1 MREMEAPVR
10 ICANPGCGLPIE
22 EDRARHAKY
31 CRQHG
36 HADAA
41 KSRRVYRGGDQIVLQ
56 WRAANKELVRQRTRH
71 YVQQFRAR
79 KKLEQQLRE
88 PTQIQFEQQEARG

>member
-1 MREMEAPVR
+1 MRELEAHVR
-10 ICANPGCGLPIE
+10 ICANPRCGLPIE

-31 CRQHG
+31 CREHG

-41 KSRRVYRGGDQIVLQ
+41 KSRRVYRGGDEIVLQ
-56 WRAANKELVRQRTRH
+56 WRAANQELVRQRTRR

-79 KKLEQQLRE
+79 KKLEQQVQEQTEVR
-88 PTQIQFEQQEARG
+88 FEQKEARG

>member
-1 MREMEAPVR
+1 MRDFDTHVR
-10 ICANPGCGLPIE
+10 ICASAGCGLPIE

-31 CRQHG
+31 CRLHG

-41 KSRRVYRGGDQIVLQ
+41 KRRRVYRGGEQTVVQ
-56 WRAANKELVRQRTRH
+56 WRAAHRDLVRQRTRD

-79 KKLEQQLRE
+79 KKIEQQ
-88 PTQIQFEQQEARG
+88 QQKEGRG

>member
-1 MREMEAPVR
+1 MRQVR
-10 ICANPGCGLPIE
+10 AQVRLCANPVCGLPIE

-31 CRQHG
+31 CREHG

-41 KSRRVYRGGDQIVLQ
+41 KSRRVYRGGDEVVSQ
-56 WRAANKELVRQRTRH
+56 WRAAHQDLVRQRTCL

-79 KKLEQQLRE
+79 KKLEQQLPEQPEIR
-88 PTQIQFEQQEARG
+88 FESSETRG

>member
-1 MREMEAPVR
+1 MCELETHVR
-10 ICANPGCGLPIE
+10 ICANPLCGLPIE

-31 CRQHG
+31 CAKHG

-41 KSRRVYRGGDQIVLQ
+41 KSRRVYRGGDDIVAQ
-56 WRAANKELVRQRTRH
+56 WRAAHQELVRQRTRL

-79 KKLEQQLRE
+79 KKLNRQ
-88 PTQIQFEQQEARG
+88 PTQNSF

>member
-1 MREMEAPVR
+1 MPEVEAPLRV
-10 ICANPGCGLPIE
+10 CANPLCGLPIE

-31 CRQHG
+31 CREHG

-41 KSRRVYRGGDQIVLQ
+41 KRRRVYRGGDEIVSQ
-56 WRAANKELVRQRTRH
+56 WRTHQELVRRRTRL

-79 KKLEQQLRE
+79 KRRE
-88 PTQIQFEQQEARG
+88 PPVREIRG

>member
-1 MREMEAPVR
+1 MREFIAHVR
-10 ICANPGCGLPIE
+10 VCARPGCGLPIE

-31 CRQHG
+31 CRLHG

-41 KSRRVYRGGDQIVLQ
+41 KSRRVYRGGELIVAQ
-56 WRAANKELVRQRTRH
+56 WRAAHRELVRQRTRN

-79 KKLEQQLRE
+79 KRIEQEQQQKER
-88 PTQIQFEQQEARG
+88 RG